1 MQIVPAIDI
10 LEGKVVRLNQGD
22 YDKASHYTH
31 DLLHYAKAFAAQ
43 SYSHLHIIDLS
54 GAKKGSPQILKEI
67 ESLLPLGL
75 NIQVGGGIRTLE
87 SARAYLER
95 GVKHVIIGTQ
105 ALIQPSFVE
114 ELVGAFGSDPI
125 IVSVDVRNGKLGIQ
139 GWLEEHPC
147 TIEEVLARLIQQGIK
162 RVIVT
167 DITRDGTLSGTNIEL
182 YKPLVKEFACLELYA
197 AGGVASNNDIEEL
210 SRIGVA
216 GAIVGKAFYEKNL
229 FMRGD
234 GTC

>member
-43 SYSHLHIIDLS
+43 NYSHLHIIDLS

-75 NIQVGGGIRTLE
+75 DLQVGGGIRTLE
-87 SARAYLER
+87 SACAYLER

-114 ELVGAFGSDPI
+114 ELVGVFGSDPI
-125 IVSVDVRNGKLGIQ
+125 IVSLDVRNGRLGMQ

-147 TIEEVLARLIQQGIK
+147 TLEEVLARLIQQGIK

-182 YKPLVKEFACLELYA
+182 YKPLVEEFSCLEFYA
-197 AGGVASNNDIEEL
+197 AGGIASNNDIKEL
-210 SRIGVA
+210 ARIGVA
-216 GAIVGKAFYEKNL
+216 GAVVGKAFYEKKGG
-229 FMRGD
+229 RV
-234 GTC
+234 